1 MVRVYS
7 LTRLL
12 LQCTETYTSLK
23 FQVIWAE
30 NGTTVLKGTPIYLYT
45 AKKKKK
51 HSVPKYNDRLYSILM
66 YKRSL

>member
-45 AKKKKK
+45 AKKKK
-51 HSVPKYNDRLYSILM
+51 NTLYLNITTVCIQ
-66 YKRSL
+66 Y